1 MKSRKLVRDRSDV
14 FKVYSGGIGIKDKK
28 GEVAILNNIEDANEE
43 DEDIFTYSESKG
55 NLFPSNILLSK
66 AYNTDDSKPRT
77 LNSSVIPPNHDGLLP

>member
-1 MKSRKLVRDRSDV
+1 M
-14 FKVYSGGIGIKDKK
+14 
-28 GEVAILNNIEDANEE
+28 EDANEE

-77 LNSSVIPPNHDGLLP
+77 LNSSVIPP